1 GFMFVDPLAED
12 FAEWTPYNYTLNNPI
27 NLVDSTG
34 MAPESPD
41 CDGCK
46 GFLFTVVDNVLG
58 TNLRNTYAT
67 DSKAYR
73 TGVQTGHTA
82 SLTASVVLAVDGTAN
97 IGAGTAG
104 LVVALTG
111 VGTVPAGVTATG
123 SGLLV
128 AKGVTEVAAAAH
140 IGSTTV
146 RNMNSD
152 KAQKTHFHSTR
163 NGEKMKGKDNIHYEN
178 RNSRRN
184 ER

>member
-1 GFMFVDPLAED
+1 
-12 FAEWTPYNYTLNNPI
+12 
-27 NLVDSTG
+27 
-34 MAPESPD
+34 
-41 CDGCK
+41 
-46 GFLFTVVDNVLG
+46 VVDNVLG

-104 LVVALTG
+104 LAGSGVVALTG

-140 IGSTTV
+140 IGSKTV

-152 KAQKTHFHSTR
+152 NAKTGKGRGTNNRTADPDGVGDHTVINDRGSTTYTVNPKNPNKNKNGLGFETQKR
-163 NGEKMKGKDNIHYEN
+163 VDYKGAAHVNKKT
-178 RNSRRN
+178 
-184 ER
+184 